1 MPPASPA
8 PSKKVMPRSTAP
20 RISRIASGLV
30 PPFVSPKRPLLPPP
44 SPMTLETSPDWP
56 RATYSMGNPHA
67 FAIIAQAL
75 EEPPPRCEFSR
86 MASLPNRP
94 KGRSIKNLRMV
105 WGFASRY
112 RGHLAVAALALA
124 IAAGAT
130 VSIPWGFKFVIDKG
144 FGPGAG
150 NPHTIAPWFERLLGV
165 VAVLALATA
174 TRYYFV
180 SWIGERT
187 VADIRLAVHRNLLR
201 LSPGFF
207 EENRPAEITSRI
219 TVDTTII
226 EQVVGTTVS
235 VALRNTVM
243 GLACVGILFALAP
256 KLAAMMLLGVPL
268 VVAPIIFLGRKV
280 RQVSTRSQDRI
291 ADVGT
296 VTSEVLGAMKILQA
310 FNQEGREASRFGQ
323 AVERVFATAKKRM
336 LLRAIM
342 TAIVIFMIFGA
353 ITMVIWQGAID
364 VAAGRITGG
373 TIAAFVLY
381 GGLLAG
387 AFGNLS
393 EVYCDLL
400 RAAGASER
408 LSELL
413 EAQPDI
419 HAPANPAK
427 LPEPARGELAFEQ
440 DTFHYPTRPE
450 TSALD
455 GFDLVVRARERL
467 AVVGPSGA
475 GKTTLFQLAERFYD
489 PQAGR
494 ILIDGVDLRD
504 ADPADVRQRIAMV
517 PQETVMFAASAR
529 DNLRYGNWG
538 ATEEQLWQAARDAN
552 AEDFLR
558 ALPQGLDTFMGEGG
572 ARLSGGQRQRIAI
585 ARALLRDA
593 PLLLLDEATSALDAE
608 SERLV
613 QDALDRLMA
622 DRTTIVIAHR
632 LATVRAADRIV
643 VMDAGRIV
651 EEGTHA
657 SLNARGGLYAR
668 LARLQFEDRAA

>member
-1 MPPASPA
+1 MASNPAS
-8 PSKKVMPRSTAP
+8 
-20 RISRIASGLV
+20 
-30 PPFVSPKRPLLPPP
+30 
-44 SPMTLETSPDWP
+44 
-56 RATYSMGNPHA
+56 
-67 FAIIAQAL
+67 
-75 EEPPPRCEFSR
+75 
-86 MASLPNRP
+86 RP

-105 WGFASRY
+105 WSFALRY
-112 RGHLAVAALALA
+112 PAQIAVAALALLV
-124 IAAGAT
+124 AAAAT
-130 VSIPWGFKFVIDKG
+130 SGVPYAFKLIIDKG
-144 FGPGAG
+144 FGGGAATSG
-150 NPHTIAPWFERLLGV
+150 SIARWFEYLLLLVGV
-165 VAVLALATA
+165 MALATA
-174 TRYYFV
+174 VRFYFV

-201 LSPGFF
+201 MSPGFF

-235 VALRNTVM
+235 VALRNLILGT
-243 GLACVGILFALAP
+243 ACIVILFALAP
-256 KLAAMMLLGVPL
+256 KLALLIMAAALL
-268 VVAPIIFLGRKV
+268 VVIPIAVLGRRV
-280 RQVSTRSQDRI
+280 RAISTRSQDRI
-291 ADVGT
+291 ADVGS
-296 VTSEVLGAMKILQA
+296 VTSEVLGAMKIVQA
-310 FNQEGREASRFGQ
+310 FNQQEREASRFGES
-323 AVERVFATAKKRM
+323 VESLFATARRRI
-336 LLRAIM
+336 LVRALM
-342 TAIVIFMIFGA
+342 TAIVIFLIFGA

-387 AFGNLS
+387 AFGALS
-393 EVYCDLL
+393 EVYGDLL

-408 LSELL
+408 LAELL
-413 EAQPDI
+413 DAEPDI
-419 HAPANPAK
+419 VAPAQPAK
-427 LPEPARGELAFEQ
+427 LPQPPLGSLAFEHVV
-440 DTFHYPTRPE
+440 FHYPTRRE
-450 TSALD
+450 TSALND
-455 GFDLVVRARERL
+455 FSLDVRPRERL

-475 GKTTLFQLAERFYD
+475 GKTTIFQLAERFYD
-489 PQAGR
+489 PQQGR
-494 ILIDGVDLRD
+494 VLIDGVDLRD

-517 PQETVMFAASAR
+517 PQETIIFAASAR
-529 DNLRYGNWG
+529 DNLRYGNWN
-538 ATEEQLWQAARDAN
+538 ASEEELWRAARDAN

-558 ALPQGLDTFMGEGG
+558 ALPNGLDTFMGEAG

-643 VMDAGRIV
+643 VMDQGRIV

-657 SLNARGGLYAR
+657 SLSARGGLYAR